1 MFSKLSGLGIVA
13 DTGRFTP
20 DEQVVL
26 TRLLL
31 QTNRRDALVVRD
43 LALGLTKAEAA
54 ERQGVSVWRVNDAR
68 EWDRLLC
75 GLVPTDPR
83 QAVDVDRRAGYI
95 WGLDIPEG
103 LRQKLR
109 QYRTELA
116 TINADID
123 PDRVAIR
130 AELDD
135 GDVDDVPI
143 EIGPDELALMR
154 AELHTQART
163 RDVPAAGPVVPPCPE
178 CHMVHAPGQE
188 ECW

>member
-1 MFSKLSGLGIVA
+1 MNAA

-20 DEQVVL
+20 DEQVAL

-31 QTNRRDALVVRD
+31 QTNRRDALVWRD

-54 ERQGVSVWRVNDAR
+54 ERQGISVWRVNDAR

-75 GLVPTDPR
+75 GLVPTDAR

-95 WGLDIPEG
+95 WGLDVPEG
-103 LRQKLR
+103 LRQKLHR
-109 QYRTELA
+109 YRTELA
-116 TINADID
+116 AINPDID

-135 GDVDDVPI
+135 VEMDDVPI
-143 EIGPDELALMR
+143 EIGPDELARVR
-154 AELHTQART
+154 AELHTPARAG
-163 RDVPAAGPVVPPCPE
+163 DVRHAGPVVPPCPE